1 MRRLYFEFIEGIFM
15 YSLKKQLIGFLLFC
29 LFLQISSDYAYSQTW
44 KKISGSTDKY
54 VNFLKFS
61 IHDKSKLFV
70 GSDAAPTDFM
80 ENSISFL
87 YFGYGMQISSDAGS
101 SFSAVKLSDYSIFDL
116 IESATDESK
125 LLVSARK
132 QDIGRVLL
140 SSDGGTT
147 WDEETKRC
155 EGSSQIAKF
164 QSVSDG
170 ENETFYSALKN
181 SSDGFRY
188 SDDYFVNCSSSEGTN
203 LDARDLA
210 VSKVN
215 PKVMFLAG
223 NNAVNNRVLFS
234 SDGGQSWE
242 DRSSGLENYRI
253 LSIQTSPV
261 NEAIVVVGADSI
273 TPTAKIIGKGVFY
286 SDDYGKN
293 WRHAGADGASVL
305 DIQVHPSNPKYWAAA
320 GGKKGVL
327 ISGTGGDYWEAST
340 DGLPVDFFVRKVAIP
355 DLPPNQNGII
365 VYASIYG
372 EGIYKSEN
380 ITTSVSDEQEL
391 NDENFVKLI
400 YPVPASDNLG
410 VSLNS
415 NNDVSYEI
423 FNLLGV
429 KLLSGNLNNRTS
441 IDISMLQ
448 NSTYLIKF
456 SNSGKFQLLK
466 FSKVN

>member
-1 MRRLYFEFIEGIFM
+1 M
-15 YSLKKQLIGFLLFC
+15 YSLKKQLIGFLFIC
-29 LFLQISSDYAYSQTW
+29 LFLQISCEYAYTQTW
-44 KKISGSTDKY
+44 EKVSGLTENY

-61 IHDKSKLFV
+61 IHDKSKLFI
-70 GSDAAPTDFM
+70 GSDVAPTDFT

-87 YFGYGMQISSDAGS
+87 YFGYGMQISTDAGS

-116 IESATDESK
+116 IESTTDNAK
-125 LLVSARK
+125 ILVSARK

-140 SSDGGTT
+140 SSDGGIS

-155 EGSSQIAKF
+155 EGSSQITKF

-170 ENETFYSALKN
+170 NKETYYAALKN

-188 SDDYFVNCSSSEGTN
+188 SDDYFVNCSASEGTN

-242 DRSSGLENYRI
+242 DRSTGLENYRI
-253 LSIQTSPV
+253 LSIQTSPI

-273 TPTAKIIGKGVFY
+273 TPTAKIIGMGVFY

-293 WRHAGADGASVL
+293 WSHAGAAGACVL

-327 ISGTGGDYWEAST
+327 ISGTGGNYWEAST
-340 DGLPVDFFVRKVAIP
+340 DGLPVDFFARKVAIP

-372 EGIYKSEN
+372 NGIYKSEH
-380 ITTSVSDEQEL
+380 ITTSVIDNPEF
-391 NDENFVKLI
+391 NDADLVNLI
-400 YPVPASDNLG
+400 YPVPASDILG
-410 VSLNS
+410 VRLNGNS
-415 NNDVSYEI
+415 DVSYEI
-423 FNLLGV
+423 FDLLGV
-429 KLLSGNLNNRTS
+429 KLLSGNLNTQTT
-441 IDISMLQ
+441 IDISMLP

-456 SNSGKFQLLK
+456 SNSGKSQVMK
-466 FSKVN
+466 FCKVN